1 MLTDKEKLQIFV
13 DFAPFL
19 GKVLGNGCEVV
30 VHDAKDYDHSLIYI
44 ENSLSGRDVGD
55 PMTEL
60 ARNILDN
67 YKDSDVNYLAD
78 YIGYAGK
85 TEFLD
90 YTYFIRNEGRI
101 IGFLCIN
108 KSMDTVKEAQHAIAQ
123 LMKTFKLALP
133 EESDYSETLGGLV
146 DDVMR
151 DRIAKT
157 IDQTGILP
165 TRMSQEERMQ
175 VIASLRE
182 SGVLTMKGAVAEL
195 AKQLGISVPT
205 VYRYMKKIGD

>member
-30 VHDAKDYDHSLIYI
+30 VHDGKDYDHSLIYI

-60 ARNILDN
+60 ARDILDN

-90 YTYFIRNEGRI
+90 YTYLIRNEGRI

-133 EESDYSETLGGLV
+133 EESGYSETLEGLV

>member
-1 MLTDKEKLQIFV
+1 MTDKEKLQIFV

-133 EESDYSETLGGLV
+133 EESDYAETLGGLV